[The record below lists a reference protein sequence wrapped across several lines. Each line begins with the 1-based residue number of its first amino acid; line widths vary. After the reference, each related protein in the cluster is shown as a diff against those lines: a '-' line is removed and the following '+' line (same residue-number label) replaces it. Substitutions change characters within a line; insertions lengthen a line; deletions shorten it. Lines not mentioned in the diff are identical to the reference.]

1 MGLLSGNGLWIYH
14 LPLQKPLIV
23 LWVYP
28 PRLLLS
34 LKCNCPPPRRRNIEK
49 FDRPLYAQ
57 IWKRIISSGHRTTDG
72 STADLY
78 YIPVD
83 FRYWWG
89 GGGGEGRRG
98 LGVCALEPFKM
109 CWAPFLPGR
118 ASSLGLPP
126 LGTSVPG
133 GFDAWG
139 LWRPYPSLPP
149 LPDPG
154 TCSLTPSRC

>member
-83 FRYWWG
+83 FRYLGWG
-89 GGGGEGRRG
+89 RGGAGWVFVRWSH
-98 LGVCALEPFKM
+98 LKCA
-109 CWAPFLPGR
+109 
-118 ASSLGLPP
+118 
-126 LGTSVPG
+126 GTP
-133 GFDAWG
+133 
-139 LWRPYPSLPP
+139 PSLAVPARWGFRP
-149 LPDPG
+149 
-154 TCSLTPSRC
+154 